1 MKQEEY
7 DKLPNYLFA
16 FKKRSYGFAII
27 CEALLLVAIFVTN
40 GNCNWNADDILDLV
54 RILSYLEANIV
65 VKAEWVRRCGMC
77 QWNCFFYQLL
87 GSLALLSYS
96 TEKRLPQLPLV

>member
-27 CEALLLVAIFVTN
+27 CEALLLVAIFAGN
-40 GNCNWNADDILDLV
+40 GNWNADDISDLV
-54 RILSYLEANIV
+54 RILSY
-65 VKAEWVRRCGMC
+65 
-77 QWNCFFYQLL
+77 
-87 GSLALLSYS
+87 
-96 TEKRLPQLPLV
+96 